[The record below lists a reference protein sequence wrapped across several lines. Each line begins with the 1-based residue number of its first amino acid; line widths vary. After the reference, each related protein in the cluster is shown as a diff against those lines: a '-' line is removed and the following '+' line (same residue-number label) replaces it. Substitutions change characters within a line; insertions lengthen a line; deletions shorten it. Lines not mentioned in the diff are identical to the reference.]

1 MAKKKKVPPG
11 QQTRPGEAVQK
22 KKPLPGKAF
31 KPAKKPT
38 QYRPG
43 EGPQPGGKG
52 KRGPTPK
59 APIVVPRDTTAADA
73 AAKAAADAAAAAAAT
88 AAAEAA
94 EAAAAAAATSDERR
108 RILEKYV
115 RSIGLPASCTD
126 FLLAK
131 MNTGELPEDAD
142 EFDYVA
148 TLSDEPSFKA
158 RFPTI
163 VEQYRRVSAGDQSIQ
178 IMMPGEIIGYERQV
192 RAVADDFGLS
202 SWVTTPEQISKLI
215 LNGVDVDEAT
225 ERINLAGYA
234 AMQAPKTFRDA
245 FLGKFG
251 LTEGNLAGYFLDPS
265 KEEGEIRKMVSQGN
279 IMSAA
284 LTHGFGNDWRV
295 AQRLFDRGF
304 VPADS
309 NGMVGANDA
318 MSGFARA
325 ALSGGLSGGLGGTA
339 DEDTRVDA
347 AFGDTTAASK
357 VESVLAQRAG
367 RFNQSGG
374 AAESQSGI
382 TGLGKASSS

>member
-1 MAKKKKVPPG
+1 MAKKKKIP
-11 QQTRPGEAVQK
+11 AVSGAAKGAAK
-22 KKPLPGKAF
+22 KVPLPGKAF
-31 KPAKKPT
+31 KPAKNPV

-52 KRGPTPK
+52 KPGSGPRT
-59 APIVVPRDTTAADA
+59 PIVIPRESPTNPANPANPENPADGTDTVEPAGG
-73 AAKAAADAAAAAAAT
+73 
-88 AAAEAA
+88 
-94 EAAAAAAATSDERR
+94 DERR

-126 FLLAK
+126 FLLAR

-142 EFDYVA
+142 EFDYIGV
-148 TLSDEPSFKA
+148 LSDEPSFKA

>member
-1 MAKKKKVPPG
+1 
-11 QQTRPGEAVQK
+11 
-22 KKPLPGKAF
+22 
-31 KPAKKPT
+31 
-38 QYRPG
+38 
-43 EGPQPGGKG
+43 
-52 KRGPTPK
+52 
-59 APIVVPRDTTAADA
+59 
-73 AAKAAADAAAAAAAT
+73 
-88 AAAEAA
+88 
-94 EAAAAAAATSDERR
+94 
-108 RILEKYV
+108 
-115 RSIGLPASCTD
+115 
-126 FLLAK
+126 
-131 MNTGELPEDAD
+131 
-142 EFDYVA
+142 
-148 TLSDEPSFKA
+148 
-158 RFPTI
+158 
-163 VEQYRRVSAGDQSIQ
+163 
-178 IMMPGEIIGYERQV
+178 
-192 RAVADDFGLS
+192 
-202 SWVTTPEQISKLI
+202 
-215 LNGVDVDEAT
+215 
-225 ERINLAGYA
+225 
-234 AMQAPKTFRDA
+234 MQAPKTFRDA